1 MKTFFVEPETLEL
14 AIGETKEI
22 RVWAFPAEVKIYKVD
37 NTKQVASI
45 AVYGRFT
52 RPSPSVRLWTS
63 GEWNLRLSGRTC
75 SITLIRLGT
84 TVVCGGVLNSEFGH
98 NVYACY

>member
-37 NTKQVASI
+37 NTKADRINYCSPPFHEAI
-45 AVYGRFT
+45 AKRTSSKKRQLGY
-52 RPSPSVRLWTS
+52 PS
-63 GEWNLRLSGRTC
+63 LRENVFNEFNRVEYYCCTC
-75 SITLIRLGT
+75 
-84 TVVCGGVLNSEFGH
+84 
-98 NVYACY
+98 